1 MAEVSL
7 TPAER
12 EDSRFT
18 YGLIYDVTQ
27 ALESHGYRLPGDSD
41 SARHR
46 ALGRTLM
53 VLLDLTRAYEG
64 QDIRREAPPNTAAR
78 EVAPNTAS
86 TDGR

>member
-1 MAEVSL
+1 MALSS
-7 TPAER
+7 PIP
-12 EDSRFT
+12 DDNDPRFT
-18 YGLIYDVTQ
+18 YGLIHDVTQ
-27 ALESHGYRLPGDSD
+27 VLEAHGYRLPGDSD

-64 QDIRREAPPNTAAR
+64 RDVEREAPPNTPACEAAPHT
-78 EVAPNTAS
+78 ES